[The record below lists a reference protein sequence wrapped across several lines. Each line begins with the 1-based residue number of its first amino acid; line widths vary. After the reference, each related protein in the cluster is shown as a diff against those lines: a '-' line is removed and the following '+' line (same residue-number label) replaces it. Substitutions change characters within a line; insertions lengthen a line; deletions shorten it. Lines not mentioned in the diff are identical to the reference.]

1 MIRRVLLV
9 TGGLLA
15 IAYAVFLAQ
24 LTAIPYV
31 LHDLLLTILV
41 HLLGTAAGGAAF
53 TIIVFLSLP
62 VALLVYMRATGIS
75 SRVQLPVFLLSL
87 LLATDWF
94 FLVGFF
100 AFRLAV
106 AMVIASLAVV
116 EVLRRRW
123 SARVYV
129 AYLAMVAAG
138 FLVHLAAP
146 VFLLVAV
153 GTAAGVRLLFRSS
166 TLKQEVLLVLPP
178 AVLIVLNAA
187 WPHADHTQYVFDRGA
202 SLHSRSSRTWL
213 SRSPSSPSTCFCR
226 ATTRT
231 PRTWIFGRW

>member
-1 MIRRVLLV
+1 MIRRVLYA

-15 IAYAVFLAQ
+15 VAYAVFLAQLKGLPFQDFPNDLARAHILDDLLFNGGARFGTEFAAQ

-53 TIIVFLSLP
+53 TIIIFLSLP

-75 SRVQLPVFLLSL
+75 PRVQLPIFLLSL

-106 AMVIASLAVV
+106 AMVIASLAFV

-129 AYLAMVAAG
+129 GYLAMVVAG
-138 FLVHLAAP
+138 FSVHLAAP

-153 GTAAGVRLLFRSS
+153 GAAAAARLLFRSS
-166 TLKQEVLLVLPP
+166 T
-178 AVLIVLNAA
+178 
-187 WPHADHTQYVFDRGA
+187 
-202 SLHSRSSRTWL
+202 
-213 SRSPSSPSTCFCR
+213 
-226 ATTRT
+226 
-231 PRTWIFGRW
+231 